1 MKNRTIALIFLF
13 IGLLTSCGKNKSQE
27 TIDKFISE
35 EFSEIEKKDVN
46 IDKKE
51 MTDREAFQEVK
62 DYYYKES
69 QSKQKKMN
77 SNPNPETA
85 NIYLAVVE
93 SLIKQESSMLDSL
106 AKSNGKR
113 LFTKAIVTRVNK
125 DTISHS
131 ILYIDDK
138 GNIAIKRL
146 LK

>member
-1 MKNRTIALIFLF
+1 MKKKSIALTILF
-13 IGLLTSCGKNKSQE
+13 IGVLTSCGKNKSQE

-35 EFSEIEKKDVN
+35 QFSEIEKKDVK

-51 MTDREAFQEVK
+51 MSDRDAFQEVK

-69 QSKQKKMN
+69 QSEQRKMN

-85 NIYLAVVE
+85 PIYFAVIE
-93 SLIKQESSMLDSL
+93 NLMKQESTMLDSL
-106 AKSNGKR
+106 AKSKGKR
-113 LFTKAIVTRVNK
+113 LFTKAIITRVQE

-138 GNIAIKRL
+138 GNIAVKRL